1 MKKTDNRARYD
12 LTVTPSVL
20 AITVLL
26 LHVHYPDNRQSLL
39 HGNGEKKTDFWGT
52 LTRSVNLLKM

>member
-20 AITVLL
+20 AIIVLL

-39 HGNGEKKTDFWGT
+39 HGNGEKRQTSGV
-52 LTRSVNLLKM
+52 L